1 MVKDEQA
8 ENEAERLAREESEI
22 EFDQTTQEAID
33 NTKQMNEVNE
43 KQFASK
49 SINSSVNFTTKAVQV
64 ESN

>member
-49 SINSSVNFTTKAVQV
+49 SNNSSVNLTTKAVQV